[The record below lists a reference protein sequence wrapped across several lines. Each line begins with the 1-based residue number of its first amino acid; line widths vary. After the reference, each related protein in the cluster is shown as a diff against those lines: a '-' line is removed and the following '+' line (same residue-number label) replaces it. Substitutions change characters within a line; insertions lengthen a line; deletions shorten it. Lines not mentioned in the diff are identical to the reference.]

1 MDTDALWL
9 RFADHLARLYAPVGP
24 TFERGPGWLA
34 VISREQHTDI
44 NICVLLSDATQR
56 SSEALVCLVK
66 TVDVPAVVSVP
77 TELDEG
83 TLEPLQ
89 GAGFVPE
96 PLSEPLMWLGSRPS
110 QSAGDFVIRRVRT
123 REDLSRAIEVA
134 AEGHGF
140 EPALLS
146 RVLSRDVQADQD
158 VATWIAW
165 SDEEAASVAWL
176 TSGPKIGVWQMNT
189 PARHRRRGAARQ
201 TLAAALNE
209 LWDDETEG
217 AFLWASPAGRPL
229 YERVGFTVV
238 AERRVWVLGGD
249 EAASIAVGQ
258 SR

>member
-56 SSEALVCLVK
+56 SSEALVRLVK
-66 TVDVPAVVSVP
+66 TADVPAVVSVP
-77 TELDEG
+77 TELDDG

-89 GAGFVPE
+89 RAGFVPE
-96 PLSEPLMWLGSRPS
+96 PLPEPLMWLGSRPS

-176 TSGPKIGVWQMNT
+176 TSGPRSV
-189 PARHRRRGAARQ
+189 
-201 TLAAALNE
+201 
-209 LWDDETEG
+209 
-217 AFLWASPAGRPL
+217 SGR
-229 YERVGFTVV
+229 
-238 AERRVWVLGGD
+238 
-249 EAASIAVGQ
+249 
-258 SR
+258 